1 MDKILKIYT
10 YIDGENDTPF
20 PNDNAQIEIVNF
32 NYSAKR
38 MGGAPTIS
46 ASIMYGECLD
56 KLWTGKEYVV
66 YNGERY
72 KLKQTPTSSKSNT
85 DARYKHDLE
94 LVALRVVLDY
104 VYFYDAVVGNT
115 PVDDKPVTN
124 STKVVFS
131 GDIHQFAK
139 RLNASLQ
146 YTKLDYS
153 VVVDKGITS
162 ETKLLSFEDQPISN
176 VLQEIYK
183 QYEIPYY
190 FVGNVIHIGFTSNAI
205 TRTFKYGAEDALLSI
220 SKNNTNNM
228 VVTRCT
234 GVGSSENIPYYY
246 PNEHPLGIVDTYYKV
261 AGTNSAIERNDI
273 VINQELF
280 AKKVKNSTAFTYVSK
295 TYNAEYPQT
304 FLFKKSTYEEYEA
317 QMPTDLINDSNIN
330 ENQKRV
336 LKTEQLWYLAPFAFN
351 KEWASYSSKIEGLSN
366 AAFQYLAYDNVI
378 LSSEELWFRA
388 EKRPLGDNC
397 VYFKVDRYELGFD
410 STINVI
416 PEKDLIGIQ
425 YFVLTSNG
433 AVGRDESD
441 ESYHSIKVSDLK
453 DDFVCVLFRAKNN
466 RNNTYSVNCNFSISI
481 TDASGKTKTSAY
493 WQDEKGR
500 RVRLEDYGLTDNG
513 APKVGDKITFQTEAG
528 SLMPF
533 QHTLMPSVYR
543 NTFGKES
550 FYNAYNDIY
559 ISPETG
565 EYYVFENEYS
575 DDNRRE
581 HKESFDYIKPSIENV
596 KNADAKPINMF
607 LEFAYDENDNDEVD
621 EQGNYVHPYFYAKLR
636 KFNGDS
642 GFNLFDHAIE
652 QGEMTISMTS
662 GHCSACNL
670 VIGVNDAQKNTVQV
684 DDNGDLVYENGRVKL
699 GTPQDRQ
706 NDTVNNEVWVALK
719 KDEETFGML
728 LPNSGIRPKACT
740 KNSNGTYKDDGDTF
754 VITNIA
760 LPKSYI
766 YAAEERLD
774 EEIIKYMKL
783 NNSEKFTFSIKFS
796 RIYLAQN
803 ADIFAQLNENARVQ
817 VEYNGAPYELYVSSY
832 QYKVNNDEALPEIT
846 VELSESLSTNENAIQ
861 RAINAVE
868 HSIMSSVGS
877 IDFYKQGLRYFIRKD
892 VDDWARGL
900 LHFTKGAT
908 FGSDDI
914 ASIDEGGNAEFVS
927 QIIRQYIS
935 TPLFIDG
942 FAGEG
947 FKLWLDE
954 NGKSNLTVDNLTA
967 RETFRVFELIVTKLR
982 AVNGGLFISAAN
994 GIIKQVKESEDGLYY
1009 DILLENTNTF
1019 VQGDYMRCQVTS
1031 GTKIMSYWVEIASVD
1046 GNTCRVLKS
1055 EFGDATPLVGHEVVL
1070 DGSTIEGRQNAIHIS
1085 ASDDGQ
1091 PRIDILDGITTK
1103 SHAGCTKTR
1112 LGNLDGITDELF
1124 KDNPVHGY
1132 GLYSDNAFLKGDF
1145 ILRNSGKNV
1154 ETQFAITEEGI
1165 KSAVGSMQ
1173 DDMEHGGT
1181 ILYNPSF
1188 TMGENGWITS
1198 NVVIYYLL
1206 GNSPIFNGNSLV
1218 VNNAHENADADYN
1231 HRFIL
1236 NINDGY
1242 IKQLNEYFVNK
1253 PEFSDTT
1260 FVPLMFGLKIM
1271 VEEDGNLLIYMDGC
1285 NANANKVK
1293 AFKGKAKVSV
1303 GIDESAY
1310 VLLGNGK
1317 YLTFSNAGD
1326 KNNVDDELMVV
1337 MKDGEYELYNAT
1349 RKTKIYYS
1357 SVSEVSSLGAYD
1369 TLDEP
1374 VFFIG
1379 YKELFAKEEYLTLEF
1394 ASEWNGTGNFNL
1406 AFTGGASIYSLQL
1419 STDMVEVRHATLFEQ
1434 TERLLKLTAGIY
1446 DKDQQALKESGIV
1459 VRPEGVGIYTQDA
1472 NGNIATIGTYE
1483 EGVVKLTGNEILLEG
1498 NVTANGN
1505 VSIDGDG
1512 RITAK
1517 EANITGR
1524 IEATSGKL
1532 GEYFEVNENGLNYSQ
1547 EGIDYVVDISD
1558 NGLAFGGQSVTYVGL
1573 PDAKKRLDVISR
1585 FKNEK
1590 EGKDDHTILRCERTI
1605 GNPFGKINGY
1615 SPLVDIKDTSSYP
1628 EVALSVVGGLLH
1640 KGAYLQ
1646 QCAILTL
1653 PNEHNDYKLRITSGN
1668 KWVVKN
1674 KTGEP
1679 KNVFLPRLEDVLAM
1693 LQLTNS
1699 DNKDFAIP
1707 MSVTLLKGSAPVFIL
1722 FQDDESTRGFVNW
1735 DGDFY
1740 NGRELIEGD
1749 TREFL
1754 LINDSEDG
1762 YYAHITNHNV

>member
-32 NYSAKR
+32 NYSSKR

-153 VVVDKGITS
+153 VIVDEGITS
-162 ETKLLSFEDQPISN
+162 ETKFLSFEDQPISN

-228 VVTRCT
+228 VVNRCT
-234 GVGSSENIPYYY
+234 GTGSSENIPYYY
-246 PNEHPLGIVDTYYKV
+246 PNEHPLGIVDTFYQAV
-261 AGTNSAIERNDI
+261 GANTAIERNDI
-273 VINQELF
+273 VTNQELF
-280 AKKVKNSTAFTYVSK
+280 AKKIKGNSTLTYVVK
-295 TYNAEYPQT
+295 TYDAEHPQT
-304 FLFKKSTYEEYEA
+304 FLFKKDTYEDYEA
-317 QMPTDLINDSNIN
+317 QKPTDLINKSSIT

-336 LKTEQLWYLAPFAFN
+336 LRTEQLWYLAPFAFN
-351 KEWASYSSKIEGLSN
+351 KEWVSYSSKIEELSDPS
-366 AAFQYLAYDNVI
+366 FQHLAYNNVI
-378 LSSEELWFRA
+378 LPSEDLWFRA

-397 VYFKVDRYELGFD
+397 VYFKVDRNELGFD
-410 STINVI
+410 SIINVI
-416 PEKDLIGIQ
+416 PEHDLGDIQ

-433 AVGRDESD
+433 AVGKDTSD
-441 ESYHSIKVSDLK
+441 EGYHSIKVSDLK

-466 RNNTYSVNCNFSISI
+466 KVNSYHVNCNFSVAI
-481 TDASGKTKTSAY
+481 TDATGKIKTTTY
-493 WQDEKGR
+493 WKDETGR

-513 APKVGDKITFQTEAG
+513 VPNVGDKIIFQTRGG
-528 SLMPF
+528 SLMPY
-533 QHTLMPSVYR
+533 QQTLMPSVYR

-550 FYNAYNDIY
+550 FYNAYNDTY

-607 LEFAYDENDNDEVD
+607 LEFAYDEVD
-621 EQGNYVHPYFYAKLR
+621 EQGNYTHPYFYAKLR

-662 GHCSACNL
+662 GHCSACNF
-670 VIGVNDAQKNTVQV
+670 VIGVNDSQKNTVQV
-684 DDNGDLVYENGRVKL
+684 DDNGDIVYDENGRVKL

-706 NDTVNNEVWVALK
+706 NDTINNEVWVALK
-719 KDEETFGML
+719 KEEETFGML
-728 LPNSGIRPKACT
+728 LPNSSIRPKACT
-740 KNSNGTYKDDGDTF
+740 KNSNGTYNDDGDTF

-846 VELSESLSTNENAIQ
+846 VELADSLSTNENAIQ

-994 GIIKQVKESEDGLYY
+994 GIIKQVKESDDGLYY
-1009 DILLENTNTF
+1009 DIFLENTNTF

-1124 KDNPVHGY
+1124 NDNPVHGY

-1145 ILRNSGKNV
+1145 ILRKSGKNV

-1293 AFKGKAKVSV
+1293 AFKGKARVSV
-1303 GIDESAY
+1303 GIDESANI
-1310 VLLGNGK
+1310 LLGNGK
-1317 YLTFSNAGD
+1317 FLTFGNAGD
-1326 KNNVDDELMVV
+1326 NNIVDDELIVV

-1379 YKELFAKEEYLTLEF
+1379 YKELVAKEEYLTLEF

-1483 EGVVKLTGNEILLEG
+1483 EGVVKLTGDEIMLEG
-1498 NVTANGN
+1498 SVTANGN
-1505 VSIDGDG
+1505 VTIDKDG
-1512 RITAK
+1512 KLTAKDGNFEGKITAK
-1517 EANITGR
+1517 EGDIGDFKITDDGLLYEVGSYTAKITPDDFAIGDFASYAGMTTDSKRFSVNGR
-1524 IEATSGKL
+1524 SDTDLTAMRLSRYQVVSRYSDNSGFKPIV
-1532 GEYFEVNENGLNYSQ
+1532 EVNEES
-1547 EGIDYVVDISD
+1547 S
-1558 NGLAFGGQSVTYVGL
+1558 FPSVAVKTKGS
-1573 PDAKKRLDVISR
+1573 IIC
-1585 FKNEK
+1585 N
-1590 EGKDDHTILRCERTI
+1590 
-1605 GNPFGKINGY
+1605 
-1615 SPLVDIKDTSSYP
+1615 
-1628 EVALSVVGGLLH
+1628 GGLINSACFLTLAANSSESNILNPL
-1640 KGAYLQ
+1640 KSTTWIVKNDLQSNAAVFIPKLSKVRAYLG
-1646 QCAILTL
+1646 LT
-1653 PNEHNDYKLRITSGN
+1653 D
-1668 KWVVKN
+1668 
-1674 KTGEP
+1674 
-1679 KNVFLPRLEDVLAM
+1679 
-1693 LQLTNS
+1693 S
-1699 DNKDFAIP
+1699 DCFAIP
-1707 MSVTLLKGSAPVFIL
+1707 YKVLCARNTTFGMLIS
-1722 FQDDESTRGFVNW
+1722 FQ
-1735 DGDFY
+1735 
-1740 NGRELIEGD
+1740 EGD
-1749 TREFL
+1749 SVLNFVDYDGAGNYNTSINAGDNLDFL
-1754 LINDSEDG
+1754 LIFDG
-1762 YYAHITNHNV
+1762 ENYYAQITNRSV